1 MKKLLALLLLAAACA
16 TPPPPRP
23 AEAAPAPAAQAAPA
37 AAPAP
42 TAPAPATPGIDASL
56 VDRRVNPCQDFYAFA
71 CGGWLD
77 RTEIPADRP
86 AWGRFQELDER
97 NKLRLREILEAEVA
111 GQGDPQ
117 DLFATK
123 VGDFYAA
130 CMDEAGAEKRGLAD
144 LRAEW
149 RTLAG
154 LTRPAQIAGAVGR
167 LHAVGIPAL
176 WWFGSGQDNKDST
189 RVVAW
194 IRQGGLTLPDRDYY
208 LGGGERNAEIRR
220 GYLAHVEK
228 MLTMAGERP
237 ARARAHARGILDL
250 EKAMAESQWTRVE
263 MRDPVRTYHPYD
275 LAGLEKAAPRFGWKA
290 YLTALDASG
299 VGAFAATTPQS
310 LARID
315 QLLHTTPIDSWR
327 AYLRWNVLRV
337 MARARAL
344 PRAFVEESF
353 AFGARYFTGAKALQ
367 PRWRHCVETTDG
379 ALGEALGQAFVRR
392 FFPGDAREKA
402 LALVVG
408 VQKAQAANLESLPWM
423 DGPTRDRAQDKL
435 ARIDNKIGYP
445 SRWRDYSSLE
455 VTRTSFF
462 RDLLAADAFERR
474 RDLAKI
480 GKPVD
485 RTEWEMTP
493 PTVNAYYE
501 PPMNEMVFPAGI
513 LQPPFYTRGAND
525 AVNYGAVGFVV
536 GHELTHGFDDQGRKY
551 DAAGN
556 QVDWWSPAV
565 ASEFERRAA
574 CVEKQYQGYT
584 VLDGLHLNGT
594 LTLGENIADL
604 GGLKLAFA
612 AYRASRQGKPAEAP
626 VDGFTPEQQFFLAA
640 AQVWCGKYR
649 PETMRLRVQVDPHSP
664 PRWRVDGP
672 LSNLPEF
679 ADAFQCR
686 SGDPMVRADRC
697 QVW

>member
-1 MKKLLALLLLAAACA
+1 
-16 TPPPPRP
+16 
-23 AEAAPAPAAQAAPA
+23 
-37 AAPAP
+37 
-42 TAPAPATPGIDASL
+42 
-56 VDRRVNPCQDFYAFA
+56 
-71 CGGWLD
+71 
-77 RTEIPADRP
+77 
-86 AWGRFQELDER
+86 
-97 NKLRLREILEAEVA
+97 
-111 GQGDPQ
+111 
-117 DLFATK
+117 
-123 VGDFYAA
+123 
-130 CMDEAGAEKRGLAD
+130 
-144 LRAEW
+144 
-149 RTLAG
+149 
-154 LTRPAQIAGAVGR
+154 
-167 LHAVGIPAL
+167 
-176 WWFGSGQDNKDST
+176 DST

-228 MLTMAGERP
+228 MLTLAGERP
-237 ARARAHARGILDL
+237 ASARARAQAILKL
-250 EKAMAESQWTRVE
+250 ETAMAESQWTRVE
-263 MRDPVRTYHPYD
+263 MRDPERTYHPYD
-275 LAGLEKAAPRFGWKA
+275 LAGLEKAMPRFGWKG
-290 YLTALDASG
+290 YLAALDASG
-299 VGAFAATTPQS
+299 VTAFAATTPRA

-315 QLLHTTPIDSWR
+315 ELLRGTPVDAWR

-367 PRWRHCVETTDG
+367 PRWRHCVQMTDG
-379 ALGEALGQAFVRR
+379 ALGEALGEAFVRR
-392 FFPGDAREKA
+392 YFPGDARDKA
-402 LALVVG
+402 LSLVVA
-408 VQKAQAANLESLPWM
+408 VQRAQAENLESLPWM
-423 DGPTRDRAQDKL
+423 DGATREKALQKL

-445 SRWRDYSSLE
+445 SRWRDYGALA
-455 VTRTSFF
+455 VTRASFF
-462 RDLLAADAFERR
+462 RDLLAADAFETR

-480 GKPVD
+480 GRPLD

-493 PTVNAYYE
+493 PTVNAYYQ

-536 GHELTHGFDDQGRKY
+536 GHELTHGFDDRGRKY

-556 QVDWWSPAV
+556 QVDWWTPAV
-565 ASEFERRAA
+565 AAEFERRAA

-584 VLDGLHLNGT
+584 VLDDLHLNGK

-604 GGLKLAFA
+604 GGLRLALA
-612 AYRASRQGKPAEAP
+612 AYRASRQGKPPEAA
-626 VDGFTPEQQFFLAA
+626 VEGFSPEQQFFLAA

-649 PETMRLRVQVDPHSP
+649 PEFMRLLVQTDPHSP

-672 LSNLPEF
+672 LSNLPDF
-679 ADAFQCR
+679 AEAFQCR
-686 SGDPMVRADRC
+686 AGDPMVRAERC